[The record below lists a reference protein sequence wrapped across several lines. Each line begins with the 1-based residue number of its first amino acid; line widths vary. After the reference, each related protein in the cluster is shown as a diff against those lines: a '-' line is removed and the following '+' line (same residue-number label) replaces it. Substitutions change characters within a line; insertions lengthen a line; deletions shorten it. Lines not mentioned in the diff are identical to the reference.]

1 LSPPDRSLSAF
12 LWKVHGILP
21 VYPCYFTCAHA
32 CERTIFMITTTPQYV
47 IANNYLTLIFAK
59 KDSHFRYKDFL
70 RTKRSE
76 GLYRL
81 GKSIIKT
88 FNAEVIS
95 VLLEVRPK
103 ANALSILRWSAS
115 YDFPGWIPSLFS
127 QGSRLSSRNLQRVDK
142 HDWLRHCRTVLEV
155 SSCYA
160 MEAASRNIVHDS
172 IKRELIITLGRTRYT

>member
-1 LSPPDRSLSAF
+1 
-12 LWKVHGILP
+12 
-21 VYPCYFTCAHA
+21 
-32 CERTIFMITTTPQYV
+32 MITTTPQYV

-103 ANALSILRWSAS
+103 
-115 YDFPGWIPSLFS
+115 
-127 QGSRLSSRNLQRVDK
+127 
-142 HDWLRHCRTVLEV
+142 
-155 SSCYA
+155 
-160 MEAASRNIVHDS
+160 
-172 IKRELIITLGRTRYT
+172 